1 MLFNTANIYNSSGYH
16 RTSKNKPVIPL
27 QLDTLNDQYKSLVHL
42 VVDNLLEDE
51 QEDQQP
57 LPGDVQE
64 EDLGLSNWRVFSFV
78 SEKIPS

>member
-1 MLFNTANIYNSSGYH
+1 MLFNTANIHKSNGNH
-16 RTSKNKPVIPL
+16 RTSKNKPVTPL

-57 LPGDVQE
+57 LPGDVKE
-64 EDLGLSNWRVFSFV
+64 EGLGLSY
-78 SEKIPS
+78 

>member
-1 MLFNTANIYNSSGYH
+1 MLFNTANIQNSSGSH
-16 RTSKNKPVIPL
+16 RTSKNKPVTPL

-57 LPGDVQE
+57 LPGDVKE
-64 EDLGLSNWRVFSFV
+64 EGLGLSY
-78 SEKIPS
+78 

>member
-1 MLFNTANIYNSSGYH
+1 MLFNTANIQNSSGSH
-16 RTSKNKPVIPL
+16 RTSKNKPVTPL

-57 LPGDVQE
+57 LPGHVQE
-64 EDLGLSNWRVFSFV
+64 EGLGLGLSY
-78 SEKIPS
+78 